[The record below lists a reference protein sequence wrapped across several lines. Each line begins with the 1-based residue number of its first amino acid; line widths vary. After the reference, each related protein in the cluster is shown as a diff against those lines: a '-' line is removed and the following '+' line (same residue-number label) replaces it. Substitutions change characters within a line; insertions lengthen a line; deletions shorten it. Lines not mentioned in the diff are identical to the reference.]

1 MLSMLFDKNF
11 FIGVFSV
18 VIIFLIIW
26 LCVKYPSVRLACLI
40 ILTCGFAGLTG
51 YCIVNLNIYYNAQG
65 GIYGEIT
72 GLFSS
77 SVSVEEKVITFDN
90 LELIQYLDTDTYYC
104 KIITDK
110 VIAVD
115 ENKHYEMYVN
125 DVPCSNS
132 MISAEYISCDYR
144 YQFFGEKEQLLCDDT
159 LQIRLVFNK
168 NNSYFYIFTE
178 NGTNSVK
185 YWNYYINKN
194 DFVISI
200 KETNFSKDNEINY
213 AYGEVDEL
221 YRVDYVYTDDYVETK
236 YYTKNSHL
244 ELVNLVAVEN
254 WTIDNVA
261 VSNDYTVNKDLTVK
275 ANFMGFDPYLYE
287 CVVREASN
295 GYLIGSNENKVGLV
309 YFDSQTE
316 KYSVVSFY
324 GYGWNGTSKIGEDV
338 VVMSSIYNE
347 IDTVI
352 FMESTKT
359 IVHLKQD
366 FDYSYS
372 FSDGNMLKIVGSNAN
387 QKGVYLYDVLSNTTT
402 KLYEDDYWTNYKGK
416 WNEFTGSA
424 SIVRITNKA
433 GTYYLQYDFITQ
445 SLSKNVVSSGE
456 VGF

>member
-1 MLSMLFDKNF
+1 MLSLLFDKNF

-18 VIIFLIIW
+18 IAIFLLVW
-26 LCVKYPSVRLACLI
+26 LCVKYPSVRLACFI
-40 ILTCGFAGLTG
+40 ILSCGFAGLTA

-72 GLFSS
+72 GLFSP
-77 SVSVEEKVITFDN
+77 SVSVEEKVIAFDN

-104 KIITDK
+104 KIITNK
-110 VIAVD
+110 VIEVD

-132 MISAEYISCDYR
+132 NISSEYISCDYR

-168 NNSYFYIFTE
+168 NNSYFYIYTE

-200 KETNFSKDNEINY
+200 KEKNYSKKNEINY
-213 AYGEVDEL
+213 ASGKVDEL
-221 YRVDYVYTDDYVETK
+221 YKVDYVYTDDYIETK

-244 ELVNLVAVEN
+244 ELVDLVAVEN
-254 WTIDNVA
+254 WTIDNV
-261 VSNDYTVNKDLTVK
+261 VVTNSYTINKDLTVK
-275 ANFMGFDPYLYE
+275 ANFMEFDPYLYE
-287 CVVREASN
+287 CVTRDASN
-295 GYLIGSNENKVGLV
+295 GYLIGSNKNKVGLV
-309 YFDSQTE
+309 YYDGQTE
-316 KYSVVSFY
+316 KYSVISFY
-324 GYGWNGTSKIGEDV
+324 GYGWSGTDKIKDDV
-338 VVMSSIYNE
+338 LVFSSNYADV
-347 IDTVI
+347 DTIV
-352 FMESTKT
+352 FMESTKA
-359 IVHLKQD
+359 IVHLQQK

-372 FSDGNMLKIVGSNAN
+372 FSDGNVLKIVGSNAN
-387 QKGVYLYDVLSNTTT
+387 QKGVYMYDVLNNTTSM
-402 KLYEDDYWTNYKGK
+402 LYEGDYWTSYKGK
-416 WNEFTGSA
+416 WNEFTGSG
-424 SIVRITNKA
+424 SSVRITNRA

-456 VGF
+456 IGF